1 MDFSNVM
8 VSSSMIDPDSLNFN
22 QKALYVTA
30 LNYLLRGERIQYDDS
45 RLSSIGGAEYRWKK
59 GVVSP
64 ESYTA
69 DEWGYTNCAA
79 FCYDLYL
86 YALGFDIGSYTTSG
100 LIGKTS
106 WRTYYY
112 QPKGEISTEQATHST
127 TQTNTSNDVVK
138 TIFAWIGII
147 VVVLIVGTIIIT
159 ILNEI
164 LPFNWWNKYR
174 YIIYPAGLALGRWLQ
189 KEFNW

>member
-1 MDFSNVM
+1 MNPFKHKQIEEFTIADCELYISKYPYGEHLIEVKRHLKELAKAQQAKPKEGTKKTENKKIGTKKNEGKKDSVNL
-8 VSSSMIDPDSLNFN
+8 VSS
-22 QKALYVTA
+22 A
-30 LNYLLRGERIQYDDS
+30 
-45 RLSSIGGAEYRWKK
+45 
-59 GVVSP
+59 
-64 ESYTA
+64 
-69 DEWGYTNCAA
+69 
-79 FCYDLYL
+79 
-86 YALGFDIGSYTTSG
+86 
-100 LIGKTS
+100 
-106 WRTYYY
+106 
-112 QPKGEISTEQATHST
+112 

-164 LPFNWWNKYR
+164 LPYNWWNKYR